1 MEKVCDVSNFFWRD
15 NTAISLKGNK
25 VNLCDRDSK

>member
-1 MEKVCDVSNFFWRD
+1 MEKVCDVSNFFGM
-15 NTAISLKGNK
+15 TKISLKRNE